1 MDTRR
6 YGTILDNRMAPR
18 RGRLCQAGLL
28 TGVAAI
34 LTAAPALANSGAT
47 PANGPD
53 PAPEQIVQSETATF
67 DIPAQ
72 PLGEALTRLAEQ
84 SGLQV
89 AYTTQEVEG
98 RTSAAVAG
106 DFTPEAAL
114 RRMLAGTGLTYRFT
128 DAGTATIEQMAAGQE
143 SEGALE
149 LGAVE
154 VQGWR
159 PTETR
164 GYRPGMISSATKT
177 QSPIADTPVS
187 VSVVTEDV
195 IKDQN
200 ARSVADA
207 VRNVP
212 GVEPGP
218 NPANVSVQEEFT
230 IRGFANT
237 LVNVNGVERRSTG
250 PLSTANIQSIEVLK
264 GPFSVMQGQLSPG
277 GFINVQTKRPQR
289 EAAYEVTGGLTQA
302 TTGRGTT
309 GRGVVDATG
318 PITEDETLLYR
329 FIASAD
335 GGSSFIDEV
344 DNEQY
349 LVNPTVSY
357 LGLDDDLRVD
367 LDFSYL
373 RNEETFLFG
382 IPSRNDG
389 PDTRIGFTDF
399 LGSDENEKITEDFNA
414 EARAE
419 YAITEA
425 TKIDAAFTYHL
436 NDHFSS
442 ALRPFGPPGQSV
454 QDDDTLRRSFS
465 LRSSQTTD
473 IEFEANAIHNVSF
486 GATDWRFLAG
496 GDVRRTKIEE
506 GDEGD
511 GNIVDFDRVNVLN
524 PNTDVPLPST
534 DDSRISFFPDDET
547 ESDAFGFYGQAET
560 WIYDRVKLIGG
571 VRYDHVDFE
580 FQNDA
585 GFAFSQEDEQFSPR
599 GAALVKVTPTTSLY
613 GSYTSS
619 FEQEL
624 SFAPDA
630 EPFDPTEAEQW
641 EVGVKQEFFGGG
653 VLATLSAFRLTQEN
667 VTVANPNGDGQVQI
681 GEVESQGI
689 EIEAKGQI
697 SERLRFTSG
706 YAFIDNE
713 ITNDPLGNEGNR
725 LGNVPEHE
733 ANAFVLYDA
742 YRTDAEALTLG
753 GGVFYTGERF
763 ANQSNAVA
771 FDDYVTV
778 DVTGKYA
785 LATQGMNLEFQAGVK
800 NLFDEEFFQGG
811 FGAGEAGVAFRGQ
824 PRTVFANLTARF

>member
-114 RRMLAGTGLTYRFT
+114 HQMLAGTGLTYRFT

-177 QSPIADTPVS
+177 QSPIADTPAS

-344 DNEQY
+344 AHRRVAHRAVEQGQGFVVGFGF
-349 LVNPTVSY
+349 LVGVDQFVSKRGAVGVVVNQLFEQGHGGFVTASADLL
-357 LGLDDDLRVD
+357 LGKLERVGSSGGGA
-367 LDFSYL
+367 LPRRL
-373 RNEETFLFG
+373 
-382 IPSRNDG
+382 
-389 PDTRIGFTDF
+389 
-399 LGSDENEKITEDFNA
+399 LG
-414 EARAE
+414 
-419 YAITEA
+419 
-425 TKIDAAFTYHL
+425 
-436 NDHFSS
+436 
-442 ALRPFGPPGQSV
+442 
-454 QDDDTLRRSFS
+454 RSFRGGRCGRVLCGS
-465 LRSSQTTD
+465 
-473 IEFEANAIHNVSF
+473 NK
-486 GATDWRFLAG
+486 GA
-496 GDVRRTKIEE
+496 
-506 GDEGD
+506 
-511 GNIVDFDRVNVLN
+511 
-524 PNTDVPLPST
+524 
-534 DDSRISFFPDDET
+534 ET
-547 ESDAFGFYGQAET
+547 ESHHKSDSE
-560 WIYDRVKLIGG
+560 
-571 VRYDHVDFE
+571 
-580 FQNDA
+580 
-585 GFAFSQEDEQFSPR
+585 
-599 GAALVKVTPTTSLY
+599 AALKS
-613 GSYTSS
+613 
-619 FEQEL
+619 
-624 SFAPDA
+624 
-630 EPFDPTEAEQW
+630 
-641 EVGVKQEFFGGG
+641 
-653 VLATLSAFRLTQEN
+653 R
-667 VTVANPNGDGQVQI
+667 
-681 GEVESQGI
+681 
-689 EIEAKGQI
+689 
-697 SERLRFTSG
+697 
-706 YAFIDNE
+706 
-713 ITNDPLGNEGNR
+713 
-725 LGNVPEHE
+725 
-733 ANAFVLYDA
+733 
-742 YRTDAEALTLG
+742 
-753 GGVFYTGERF
+753 
-763 ANQSNAVA
+763 
-771 FDDYVTV
+771 
-778 DVTGKYA
+778 
-785 LATQGMNLEFQAGVK
+785 
-800 NLFDEEFFQGG
+800 QGG
-811 FGAGEAGVAFRGQ
+811 RGSDGAQRACISHSS
-824 PRTVFANLTARF
+824 